1 MFERFTERARRVM
14 VLAQEEARLLN
25 HNFIGTEHLLLGLIH
40 EGEGVA
46 AKALEQLGI
55 SLEAVREKVEE
66 TMGAPST
73 AAGGSPPFTPRAKK
87 VLELSLRE
95 ALQLG
100 HNYIG
105 TEHILLGLVREG
117 EGVAARVLVDLGA
130 DLSRVRQQV
139 IQLLSGYGS
148 QKEGAAAAGG
158 AQSGGSGQEAPSGSL
173 VLDQFG
179 RNLTQLAR
187 DKKLDPVIGRDR
199 EIERVMQV
207 LSRRTKNN
215 PVLIGEPGVGKT
227 AIVEGLSQK
236 IVANDVPETLRG
248 KQLYTLDLGALVAGS
263 RYRGDFEERLKKVL
277 KEIRTRGDIVLFIDE
292 LHTLVG
298 AGAAEGA
305 IDAASILKPML
316 ARGELQTIGA
326 TTLDEYR
333 KHLEKD
339 AALERRFQPIKVEE
353 PTVAHTIEILK
364 GLRDRYESHHSVT
377 ITDQALVA
385 AANLADRYIAD
396 RHLPDK
402 AIDLIDEAGS
412 KLRIRRM
419 TVPPDYKELE
429 NEIVR
434 IRKEKE
440 AAVGRE
446 QFDLAKKLADQEKAF
461 LERKA
466 AKEAEWKAEGVDLFD
481 IVDEE
486 VIAEVLSMSTGI
498 PVYKLTEEETAKLL
512 RMEEELH
519 KRVIGQEDAIHAL
532 ARSIRRTRAGLKDP
546 KRPSGSFIFLGPTG
560 VGKTELAKAVTEFLF
575 GDSDAMI
582 QLDMSEYMEK
592 HTVSRL
598 VGSPPGYVGY
608 EEGGQLT
615 EAVRRKPFCVV
626 LFDEIEKAHPDV
638 FNALLQ
644 ILEEGR
650 LTDSQGR
657 TVDFK
662 NTVLIMTSNLGTAD
676 LRKAAVG
683 FAKTSEELTYERMK
697 EKVNDALKN
706 HFKPEFL
713 NRIDEVIVFHELTKD
728 EVTEIVDLMI
738 ARTRTQLEALGL
750 GLELTQEAKYFISAK
765 GYQPEL
771 GARPLRRAIQ
781 NLIDDPL
788 SERILTKEYRA
799 GEIIL
804 VDVADNQLVFRTIE
818 GLEPPPAE
826 LAETGPA
833 D

>member
-1 MFERFTERARRVM
+1 MFERFTDRARRVL

-25 HNFIGTEHLLLGLIH
+25 HNFIGTEHILLGLIH

-46 AKALEQLGI
+46 AKALESLGI

-66 TMGAPST
+66 TIGPAPS
-73 AAGGSPPFTPRAKK
+73 APAGSPPFTPRAKK

-105 TEHILLGLVREG
+105 TEHMLLGLVREG
-117 EGVAARVLVDLGA
+117 DGVAAQVLVHLGA
-130 DLSRVRQQV
+130 DLSRVRAQV
-139 IQLLSGYGS
+139 INLLSGQGKEPVGGGPGPDTPSTS
-148 QKEGAAAAGG
+148 Q
-158 AQSGGSGQEAPSGSL
+158 

-179 RNLTQLAR
+179 RNLTALAR
-187 DKKLDPVIGRDR
+187 DHKLDPVIGRDR

-227 AIVEGLSQK
+227 AIVEGLSQQ
-236 IVANDVPETLRG
+236 IVTNDVPDTLRG

-277 KEIRTRGDIVLFIDE
+277 KEIRTRGDIILFIDE

-353 PTVAHTIEILK
+353 PSLAHTIEILR

-385 AANLADRYIAD
+385 AANLADRYISD
-396 RHLPDK
+396 RYLPDK

-412 KLRIRRM
+412 RLRIKRM
-419 TVPPDYKELE
+419 STPPEYKRLE
-429 NEIVR
+429 EDLAKT
-434 IRKEKE
+434 RKDKE
-440 AAVGRE
+440 AA
-446 QFDLAKKLADQEKAF
+446 KLRSAAEEVDR
-461 LERKA
+461 LS
-466 AKEAEWKAEGVDLFD
+466 AKESEQLARRTATEAQWRTEGRDLFD
-481 IVDEE
+481 VVDEE
-486 VIAEVLSMSTGI
+486 VIAEVLANWTGI
-498 PVYKLTEEETAKLL
+498 PVYKLTEQETAKLL
-512 RMEEELH
+512 HMEEDIH
-519 KRVIGQEDAIHAL
+519 HRVIGQEDAIKAL
-532 ARSIRRTRAGLKDP
+532 ARAIRRTRAGLKDP

-560 VGKTELAKAVTEFLF
+560 VGKTELAKALAEFLF
-575 GDSDAMI
+575 GNDTSLI

-615 EAVRRKPFCVV
+615 EAVRRKPFSVV

-644 ILEEGR
+644 ILEDGR
-650 LTDSQGR
+650 LTDAQGR

-676 LRKAAVG
+676 LHKASVG
-683 FAKTSEELTYERMK
+683 FAKSSEAVTHERMK
-697 EKVNDALKN
+697 TKVNEALKG
-706 HFKPEFL
+706 HFRPEFL
-713 NRIDEVIVFHELTKD
+713 NRIDEVIVFHELSKD
-728 EVTEIVDLMI
+728 EITEIVDLMI
-738 ARTRTQLEALGL
+738 RRVREQLEGQGL
-750 GLELTQEAKYFISAK
+750 GFEITRSAK
-765 GYQPEL
+765 ELLADRGYDHAL

-781 NLIDDPL
+781 QLVEDPL
-788 SERILTKEYRA
+788 SERILWKEFRV
-799 GEIIL
+799 GQTII
-804 VDVADNQLVFRTIE
+804 VDAEDDAIVFRTIE
-818 GLEPPPAE
+818 GVEPPPPVE
-826 LAETGPA
+826 LAGAGAGIDPE
-833 D
+833 

>member
-1 MFERFTERARRVM
+1 M
-14 VLAQEEARLLN
+14 
-25 HNFIGTEHLLLGLIH
+25 
-40 EGEGVA
+40 
-46 AKALEQLGI
+46 
-55 SLEAVREKVEE
+55 
-66 TMGAPST
+66 
-73 AAGGSPPFTPRAKK
+73 
-87 VLELSLRE
+87 
-95 ALQLG
+95 
-100 HNYIG
+100 
-105 TEHILLGLVREG
+105 
-117 EGVAARVLVDLGA
+117 
-130 DLSRVRQQV
+130 
-139 IQLLSGYGS
+139 
-148 QKEGAAAAGG
+148 
-158 AQSGGSGQEAPSGSL
+158 
-173 VLDQFG
+173 
-179 RNLTQLAR
+179 
-187 DKKLDPVIGRDR
+187 
-199 EIERVMQV
+199 
-207 LSRRTKNN
+207 
-215 PVLIGEPGVGKT
+215 
-227 AIVEGLSQK
+227 
-236 IVANDVPETLRG
+236 
-248 KQLYTLDLGALVAGS
+248 
-263 RYRGDFEERLKKVL
+263 
-277 KEIRTRGDIVLFIDE
+277 
-292 LHTLVG
+292 
-298 AGAAEGA
+298 
-305 IDAASILKPML
+305 
-316 ARGELQTIGA
+316 
-326 TTLDEYR
+326 
-333 KHLEKD
+333 
-339 AALERRFQPIKVEE
+339 
-353 PTVAHTIEILK
+353 
-364 GLRDRYESHHSVT
+364 
-377 ITDQALVA
+377 
-385 AANLADRYIAD
+385 
-396 RHLPDK
+396 
-402 AIDLIDEAGS
+402 
-412 KLRIRRM
+412 
-419 TVPPDYKELE
+419 
-429 NEIVR
+429 
-434 IRKEKE
+434 
-440 AAVGRE
+440 
-446 QFDLAKKLADQEKAF
+446 
-461 LERKA
+461 
-466 AKEAEWKAEGVDLFD
+466 
-481 IVDEE
+481 
-486 VIAEVLSMSTGI
+486 
-498 PVYKLTEEETAKLL
+498 LTEEETAKLL